1 VPGDFERFVQRQ
13 AAGAQTGVEI
23 RRFGA
28 EVLARSAEAGNTDAS
43 PVVPPDYAVAPGDEI
58 LVTIWGSVDADLRLV
73 VDRAGRINIPRV
85 GTIAVSGVRHAEL
98 TDHISRRVAQVFK
111 NYQLSVSLG
120 ALRGIRIFVTGFVT
134 NPGAFQVTSLSTI
147 TAALIRAGGPS
158 AGGSFRHIELRR
170 GGQVVST
177 FDLYDFML
185 KGDRSADRLLQAGD
199 VVHVMPVGTEI
210 GLIGSI
216 HRPAVLELKAGET
229 VADVLRMGGGFTAVA
244 DRARLAVERLSDRNA
259 KRIRELALPADLRAT
274 LDHGDVLRAF
284 SAVDAVLP
292 VQQQNKRVRVEGEV
306 ARPGDYVLPAS
317 STLEDALQA
326 AGGLTGAAYVFGA
339 EFSRDSVR
347 ASQQENYERA
357 LRDLETE
364 FARQGAQRTSTADEA
379 AAAAARGSAT
389 TRLIER
395 LRTVRPT
402 GIVLQLNSDAVRLP
416 ALALEDGDRIF
427 IPPTP
432 STVGVFGS
440 VFNAGS
446 YLFSGDRRVE
456 DYLRLAGGATRGAD
470 QDSTFVI
477 RANGSV
483 VSNLQGQ
490 TNWWQRGTQLN
501 ALKAEPGD
509 TIFVPE
515 EVNKTTFIQSAK
527 DWTQVLY
534 QFGVG
539 LAAIITVTK

>member
-1 VPGDFERFVQRQ
+1 
-13 AAGAQTGVEI
+13 
-23 RRFGA
+23 
-28 EVLARSAEAGNTDAS
+28 
-43 PVVPPDYAVAPGDEI
+43 
-58 LVTIWGSVDADLRLV
+58 
-73 VDRAGRINIPRV
+73 
-85 GTIAVSGVRHAEL
+85 
-98 TDHISRRVAQVFK
+98 
-111 NYQLSVSLG
+111 
-120 ALRGIRIFVTGFVT
+120 
-134 NPGAFQVTSLSTI
+134 
-147 TAALIRAGGPS
+147 
-158 AGGSFRHIELRR
+158 
-170 GGQVVST
+170 
-177 FDLYDFML
+177 
-185 KGDRSADRLLQAGD
+185 
-199 VVHVMPVGTEI
+199 
-210 GLIGSI
+210 
-216 HRPAVLELKAGET
+216 

-402 GIVLQLNSDAVRLP
+402 GRIVLQLNSDAVRLP